1 MLANA
6 TKFIEFMRKSVQ
18 FIIPI
23 YQRTYSWTR
32 PQCEQLW
39 KDIIRAADPSVSAH
53 FIGSVVYVEKGL
65 YSHSSIPQ
73 LLVIDGQQRL
83 TTLSILLCAL
93 GRGIQQRGSEGE
105 INQKKINNYFL
116 FNSEEDGD
124 LHYKLLLT
132 QSDKTTL
139 FNLLDNRELPE
150 NASKKVVENFELF
163 EERIKKTEDLITV
176 YQGLSKLIV
185 VDISL
190 NRDHDNPQ
198 LIFESLNSTGLELSQ
213 ADLIR
218 NYILMGLEPKE
229 QEALY
234 NEYWYPMEQSLGP
247 TDYAALF
254 DRFMRDYLTAKTG
267 RIPNIR
273 EVYDVFKG
281 YSQEHKGSVREI
293 VADIYKY
300 AKYFMNMVLDKEPDK
315 ELGRIFKDINELKV
329 DVAYPFLMELYDDYS
344 TQVLSREEFVKIA
357 KLVESYVMR
366 RSICGIPTNSM
377 NKTFATLSKE
387 IDKANYLESIQA
399 AFMWKDSYRRF
410 PNNDEFEKEFLIKDI
425 YYARIRNYLLRKLEN
440 HDRKEHVN
448 VEDYTI
454 EHIMP
459 QNEKL
464 SPEWQKMLGP
474 SWKQI
479 HTEKLHTIGNLT
491 LTGYN
496 SELSD
501 SPFIEKRDMKGGF
514 ADSPLRLNRGLAKL
528 EKWDKDEIEIRAKNL
543 IDIAMTIWIAPAL
556 SMEVLM
562 KYNKPT
568 TEEVDTYTIDT
579 IEGHGYL
586 QGNMRELFEHLRKRI
601 LNIDASV
608 KEEFKKLYIAYKTS
622 TNFVDIV
629 PQKSRLR
636 LSLNMKFN
644 EINDPKGICKDVTG
658 LGRWGNGDVE
668 VGIQS
673 FEELD
678 YVMSLIHQS
687 FEKQADN
694 NGQLL

>member
-39 KDIIRAADPSVSAH
+39 KDIIRAADPGVSGH

-93 GRGIQQRGSEGE
+93 GRGIQQRGIEGE

-124 LHYKLLLT
+124 LRYKLLLT
-132 QSDKTTL
+132 QSDKTSL
-139 FNLLDNRELPE
+139 FNLLENRELPE
-150 NASKKVVENFELF
+150 NASKRVVENFEFF
-163 EERIKKTEDLITV
+163 EERIKKTEDLMTV

-234 NEYWYPMEQSLGP
+234 NEYWYPMEQNLGP

-254 DRFMRDYLTAKTG
+254 DRFMRDYLTVKTG

-281 YSQEHKGSVREI
+281 YSQEHKGTVREI

-329 DVAYPFLMELYDDYS
+329 DVAYPFLMGLYDDYS
-344 TQVLSREEFVKIA
+344 MQVLSREELVKIA

-387 IDKANYLESIQA
+387 IDKANYYS
-399 AFMWKDSYRRF
+399 
-410 PNNDEFEKEFLIKDI
+410 
-425 YYARIRNYLLRKLEN
+425 
-440 HDRKEHVN
+440 
-448 VEDYTI
+448 
-454 EHIMP
+454 
-459 QNEKL
+459 
-464 SPEWQKMLGP
+464 
-474 SWKQI
+474 
-479 HTEKLHTIGNLT
+479 GN
-491 LTGYN
+491 
-496 SELSD
+496 
-501 SPFIEKRDMKGGF
+501 
-514 ADSPLRLNRGLAKL
+514 
-528 EKWDKDEIEIRAKNL
+528 
-543 IDIAMTIWIAPAL
+543 
-556 SMEVLM
+556 
-562 KYNKPT
+562 
-568 TEEVDTYTIDT
+568 
-579 IEGHGYL
+579 
-586 QGNMRELFEHLRKRI
+586 
-601 LNIDASV
+601 
-608 KEEFKKLYIAYKTS
+608 
-622 TNFVDIV
+622 
-629 PQKSRLR
+629 
-636 LSLNMKFN
+636 
-644 EINDPKGICKDVTG
+644 
-658 LGRWGNGDVE
+658 
-668 VGIQS
+668 
-673 FEELD
+673 
-678 YVMSLIHQS
+678 
-687 FEKQADN
+687 
-694 NGQLL
+694 